1 MALRRLSTRFGLCSK
16 ALQAAAKVHNF
27 IIHSES
33 VHIGQPLELNANKQR
48 DTELVATGML
58 LLLPIGKTGFIAVD
72 YAGKE

>member
-1 MALRRLSTRFGLCSK
+1 
-16 ALQAAAKVHNF
+16 VHNF

-58 LLLPIGKTGFIAVD
+58 LLLPNGKTGFIAVLD